1 MQIIDDFISF
11 IRRSPTVWHAAK
23 EISERLLQASFLP
36 LKETDSWQ
44 LQPGKAYFV
53 LREGAL
59 IAFRLPSKTAHKVII
74 AASHTDSPALKIKP
88 HPDLRSHNISQ
99 LCTEV
104 YGAPLLH
111 TWLDRDL
118 CLAGRVI
125 TNNLEQHL
133 VHLTSHPLI
142 IPSIPPHLE
151 RTLQEKGLHIQKQ
164 DHLKPIF
171 SLHPVSLFP
180 LLAEHLNVSEILS
193 ADLFLIPQESPALLG
208 QDQELLAS
216 YRLDNLSSAYSSL
229 QALIEASPHSHTI
242 QLAVFWDHEEIG
254 STSYTGANSNFLNQ
268 TLQRIFLHTHLSQED
283 TFRLAANSLCLSI
296 DVAHGFH
303 PNFSEK
309 FDSQHASHLGKGI
322 ALKFHADQKYATSA
336 RTAASIIQLC
346 KTHNIPYQLFAS
358 RSDIPS
364 GSTVGSFL
372 AANLGIPTI
381 DLGVPIWA
389 MHSIRE
395 TLATQDQQNLS
406 SLLLAAF
413 NHC

>member
-23 EISERLLQASFLP
+23 EISGRLLQAGFLAV
-36 LKETDSWQ
+36 KETDSWQ
-44 LQPGKAYFV
+44 LESGKAYFV

-59 IAFRLPSKTAHKVII
+59 IAFRLPSKTPDKVII
-74 AASHTDSPALKIKP
+74 AASHSDSPALKIKP
-88 HPDLRSHNISQ
+88 HPDLRSHDISQ
-99 LCTEV
+99 LSTEV

-125 TNNLEQHL
+125 TKDLKQHL

-151 RTLQEKGLHIQKQ
+151 RTLQEKGLHIHKQ

-180 LLAEHLNVSEILS
+180 LLAEHLKVSEILS

-229 QALIEASPHSHTI
+229 QALIETPSHPHTI

-254 STSYTGANSNFLNQ
+254 STSYTGANSNFLTQ
-268 TLQRIFLHTHLSQED
+268 TLQRIFLHTNLSQED

-303 PNFSEK
+303 PNFSDK
-309 FDSQHASHLGKGI
+309 FDSGHASYLGKGI

-336 RTAASIIQLC
+336 HTAASIIQLC

-395 TLATQDQQNLS
+395 TLATQDQQSLS

-413 NHC
+413 NYC